1 MKLLLVDDDEDT
13 VVLLEMLLVRQGWE
27 VLAAASV
34 REARE
39 LLAAAAVPDV
49 VLSDFNLGDGLGTS
63 LFETGRPDGVRLAL
77 LVSGA
82 CEQIAPTLL
91 ASARFDRCLA
101 KPVEPK
107 SLLLMLQ
114 PLLASSSARE
124 TS

>member
-1 MKLLLVDDDEDT
+1 MAAKDEVGRHGEN
-13 VVLLEMLLVRQGWE
+13 VVASALEEQGWE

-39 LLAAAAVPDV
+39 MLAAPSVPDV

-63 LFETGRPDGVRLAL
+63 LFETGRPDGVQLAL

-107 SLLLMLQ
+107 SLLQMLQ
-114 PLLASSSARE
+114 PLLAASSNQK